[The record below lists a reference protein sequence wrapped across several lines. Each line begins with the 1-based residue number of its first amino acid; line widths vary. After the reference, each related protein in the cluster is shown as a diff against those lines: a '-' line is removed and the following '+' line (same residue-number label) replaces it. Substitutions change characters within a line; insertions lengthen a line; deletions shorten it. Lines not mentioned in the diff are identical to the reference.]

1 MELGLTDGLGRP
13 NARGAFAGSIPDAG
27 DLHHVMSQPEQHSFQ
42 AEIQQLLSIVIH
54 SLYTDREVFVRELV
68 SNAADACEKFR
79 FLQASGQAQT
89 AEGEPPP
96 GIQIKTDKDA
106 GTVTISDTGIGMTHE
121 ELVRNLG
128 TIAHSGTKAFLK
140 SLAESQ
146 KPDTKLIGQFGV
158 GFYSAFM
165 VAKQVTVFSRS
176 WEAGATGWKWTSDGG
191 QGYSIEAADDLP
203 RGTRIVLEL
212 KDEAKNFAE
221 SSDVKRIL
229 RRYSNFV
236 TFPLELD
243 GEKVNTVG
251 AIWARS
257 KNEVKDEEY
266 QAFYEYVAHDSE
278 APRYRLHFTADAP
291 LAIQALLF
299 VPSKSHEMPGMS
311 RGEPEVHL
319 YCRKVLIESHPKGL
333 FPEWL
338 RFLRGVVDSED
349 LPLNVSRERMQ
360 DSDLLRKLNK
370 ALTNRFLKFLG
381 EEAEKDAAAYD
392 AFYAEHHRFLKEGI
406 LSEWEHQVPLSKL
419 LRFASSATDAGKKTS
434 LAEYVSRMPEGQKE
448 IYFLLAAD
456 RAAAEASPY
465 FEVFRAKKYEVLFVE
480 EPIDEFVVD
489 RLREFDGKPITSAE
503 KADLTV
509 EDLAPG
515 TLSDEDAGLLAG
527 WFKLTLGEGVKDVR
541 VSKRLVDSPVVV
553 VESDKFLTGSMRRT
567 LKMMGRD
574 AGEGLDAPP
583 DLEINPR
590 HPVIAKLN
598 ALRTSDAELAGLVA
612 NQLLDQARLAAGRLE
627 DPRAM
632 LDRLGKLLS
641 KVVGA

>member
-1 MELGLTDGLGRP
+1 
-13 NARGAFAGSIPDAG
+13 
-27 DLHHVMSQPEQHSFQ
+27 MSQPEQHSFQ

-79 FLQASGQAQT
+79 FLQSSGQTPA
-89 AEGEPPP
+89 AEGEIPP
-96 GIQIKTDKDA
+96 GIQLKTDAEA
-106 GTVTISDTGIGMTHE
+106 GTVTITDTGIGMTRE
-121 ELVRNLG
+121 ELVQNLG

-140 SLAESQ
+140 ALAVNQ

-165 VAKQVTVFSRS
+165 VSKLVTVYSRS
-176 WEAGATGWKWTSDGG
+176 HVEGATGWKWTSDGG
-191 QGYSIEAADDLP
+191 QGYAIEPAADLP

-212 KDEAKNFAE
+212 KDDAKNFAE
-221 SSDVKRIL
+221 GSELKRIL
-229 RRYSNFV
+229 HRYSNFV

-243 GEKVNTVG
+243 GERVNTVG

-257 KNEVKDEEY
+257 KNEVKEEEY

-278 APRYRLHFTADAP
+278 PPRYRLHFTADAP

-299 VPSKSHEMPGMS
+299 VPSKNHEMPGMG

-319 YCRKVLIESHPKGL
+319 YCRKVLIEAKPKAL

-360 DSDLLRKLNK
+360 DSDLLKKLNK

-392 AFYAEHHRFLKEGI
+392 SFYSEHHRFLKEGI
-406 LSEWEHQVPLSKL
+406 LSEWEHQAALSKL
-419 LRFASSATDAGKKTS
+419 MRFASSATEAGKTTS
-434 LAEYVSRMPEGQKE
+434 LAAYVSRMPEGQKE
-448 IYFLLAAD
+448 IYFLLAPD
-456 RAAAEASPY
+456 RAAAESSPY
-465 FEVFRAKKYEVLFVE
+465 FEVFRAKKYEVLIVE
-480 EPIDEFVVD
+480 EPIDEFVLD
-489 RLREFDGKPITSAE
+489 RLREFDGKKITSAE

-509 EDLAPG
+509 EANPEG
-515 TLSDEDAGLLAG
+515 ALSDEDAGLLAA

-541 VSKRLVDSPVVV
+541 ASKRLVDSPVVV
-553 VESDKFLTGSMRRT
+553 VESDQFMTGSMRRT
-567 LKMMGRD
+567 LKMMGRESMM
-574 AGEGLDAPP
+574 GQETPP
-583 DLEINPR
+583 DLELNPR
-590 HPVIAKLN
+590 HPVIVRLN
-598 ALRTSDAELAGLVA
+598 TLRQTDADLAGLVVH
-612 NQLLDQARLAAGRLE
+612 QLLDQARLAAGRLE

-632 LDRLGKLLS
+632 LDRLSKLLS